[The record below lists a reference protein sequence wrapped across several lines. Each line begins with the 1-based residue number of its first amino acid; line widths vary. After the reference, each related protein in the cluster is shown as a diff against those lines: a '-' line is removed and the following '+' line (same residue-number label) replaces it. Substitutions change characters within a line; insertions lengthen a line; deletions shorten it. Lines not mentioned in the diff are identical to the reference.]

1 MAKKITNFSLD
12 KAINRI
18 ARPSVFD
25 RIVKEIDAKEIPARY
40 VEQILVQYYDGNV
53 VELSG
58 DEITHPIPMNK
69 NAQWEGM
76 EESFK
81 KMRDVKVFINTDV
94 LEQDVNE
101 LVEKYLGDAVAS
113 CLMRDRL
120 PAIQSVFQ
128 QSDPVPALHLPD
140 SP

>member
-1 MAKKITNFSLD
+1 MAKKTTNFSLD
-12 KAINRI
+12 NAINRI

-53 VELSG
+53 IELSG

-81 KMRDVKVFINTDV
+81 KMRDVKVFINTEI

-101 LVEKYLGDAVAS
+101 LVEKYLGAF
-113 CLMRDRL
+113 C
-120 PAIQSVFQ
+120 
-128 QSDPVPALHLPD
+128 
-140 SP
+140 

>member
-1 MAKKITNFSLD
+1 MAKKVTSFSFD

-25 RIVKEIDAKEIPARY
+25 RIVKEIDAKEIPAKY

-58 DEITHPIPMNK
+58 NEITHPIPMNR
-69 NAQWEGM
+69 NAQWAKM

-81 KMRDVKVFINTDV
+81 RMRDVKVFINTDV
-94 LEQDVNE
+94 LEEDINE
-101 LVEKYLGDAVAS
+101 LVEKYLGS
-113 CLMRDRL
+113 YC
-120 PAIQSVFQ
+120 
-128 QSDPVPALHLPD
+128 
-140 SP
+140 

>member
-25 RIVKEIDAKEIPARY
+25 RIVKEIDAVEIPAKY

-69 NAQWEGM
+69 SSSWDKM
-76 EESFK
+76 EESYK
-81 KMRDVKVFINTDV
+81 KMRDVKVFINTDA
-94 LEQDVNE
+94 LERDINE
-101 LVEKYLGDAVAS
+101 LVEKYLGS
-113 CLMRDRL
+113 FC
-120 PAIQSVFQ
+120 
-128 QSDPVPALHLPD
+128 
-140 SP
+140 